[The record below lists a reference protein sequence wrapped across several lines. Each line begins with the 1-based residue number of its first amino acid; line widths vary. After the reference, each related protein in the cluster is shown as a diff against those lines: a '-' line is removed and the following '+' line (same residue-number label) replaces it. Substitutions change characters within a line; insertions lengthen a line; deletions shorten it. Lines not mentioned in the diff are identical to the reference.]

1 MDMDQ
6 SQLTNKSGFELFMIE
21 TFEDQSSKKYTVQ
34 AFLIN
39 ALIILSIGAIIY
51 ESFLENKIETTQAAA
66 EQAYRTMIRS
76 NPEMETAIQ
85 GSLYEEEKYWKL
97 YEELRELR
105 LTSRPDYLLDNPAY
119 LAIYEATA
127 NAEAPSLTGINPK
140 EVHKH
145 FIQAISYFAEVDE
158 KQASNESY
166 ARYRAVFKEWEQ
178 TIDQQHYIKY
188 QILAVVDIIALIF
201 FMLEYAAQCYLTR
214 SKIGAFVFSANGII
228 DAMAILP
235 SLIEPLVKLIAG
247 SAGGLGGIQIVKT
260 LRLLRLMRLLR
271 MLKLAAAVVSGDGSE
286 KTPEER
292 KNDAIKM
299 NLIIAL
305 MGLGMCV
312 VMFSALIVFC
322 ERGAQ
327 PEAFPHIPAAMWWGI
342 VTLTT
347 VGYGDISPITP
358 AGQIIAGVAGLM
370 SVVIFALMLGAI
382 GGVVDEFMSDGSE
395 DTTVGN
401 DGATASPSEQIA
413 ALAGLLEAGHL
424 SQEEFDGKKA
434 KLLDQI

>member
-1 MDMDQ
+1 MDIDK
-6 SQLTNKSGFELFMIE
+6 SQLADKSGFELFMIE

-34 AFLIN
+34 AFIIN

-51 ESFLENKIETTQAAA
+51 ESFIGNKIETTQAAA

-76 NPEMETAIQ
+76 NPEMEAAIQ
-85 GSLYEEEKYWKL
+85 GSLYDEEKYWKL
-97 YEELRELR
+97 YDELRQLR

-127 NAEAPSLTGINPK
+127 NAEAPSLTFIDPK
-140 EVHKH
+140 DVHTH
-145 FIQAISYFAEVDE
+145 FIQAISYFDKVDE

-166 ARYRAVFKEWEQ
+166 AGYRDAFKEWEQ
-178 TIDQQHYIKY
+178 TINQQHYIKY
-188 QILAVVDIIALIF
+188 QILRIVDLTALIF
-201 FMLEYAAQCYLTR
+201 FILEYLASCYVTR
-214 SKIGAFVFSANGII
+214 PQIGKYTLSANGII

-235 SLIEPLVKLIAG
+235 SLIEPVIKIVLG
-247 SAGGLGGIQIVKT
+247 SAVGLGGIQIVKI

-271 MLKLAAAVVSGDGSE
+271 MLKLATAVVSSDGSD

-292 KNDAIKM
+292 KRTTVKVNFI
-299 NLIIAL
+299 LAL

-312 VMFSALIVFC
+312 VMFSALTVFC

-342 VTLTT
+342 ITLTS
-347 VGYGDISPITP
+347 VGYGDIAPVTP
-358 AGQIIAGVAGLM
+358 AGQIVAGVAGVM
-370 SVVIFALMLGAI
+370 SVAIFALLLVAT
-382 GGVVDEFMSDGSE
+382 GGVVNEFMSDGAEEEEKKGS
-395 DTTVGN
+395 V
-401 DGATASPSEQIA
+401 TASPSEQIA
-413 ALAGLLEAGHL
+413 TLAGLLEAGHL
-424 SQEEFDGKKA
+424 SQEEFDDKKT

>member
-1 MDMDQ
+1 MNYGKPK
-6 SQLTNKSGFELFMIE
+6 LEGKTGFDLFMFE
-21 TFEDQSSKKYTVQ
+21 TFVDSSKRKNSVQ
-34 AFLIN
+34 VFIIN
-39 ALIILSIGAIIY
+39 ALIIISISTIIY
-51 ESFLENKIETTQAAA
+51 ESYVENMVETVQAKVEQEYRLIEKQYPEIAARIDKA
-66 EQAYRTMIRS
+66 WYDKKR
-76 NPEMETAIQ
+76 
-85 GSLYEEEKYWKL
+85 YFKL
-97 YEELRELR
+97 YDELRELR
-105 LTSRPDYLLDNPAY
+105 LTSRPDYLLDNPVY
-119 LAIYEATA
+119 LDIYEATA
-127 NAEAPSLTGINPK
+127 NAETPSLTKIDHQA
-140 EVHKH
+140 VHEH
-145 FIQAISYFAEVDE
+145 FIKALFYFGTIDQEF
-158 KQASNESY
+158 ASNESY
-166 ARYRAVFKEWEQ
+166 AGYRDAFKEWEQ

-201 FMLEYAAQCYLTR
+201 FILEYMAQCYLTR
-214 SKIGAFVFSANGII
+214 SKIGTFVFSANGII

-235 SLIEPLVKLIAG
+235 SIIEPIVKLIAG

-271 MLKLAAAVVSGDGSE
+271 MLKLAASVVSGDGSE

-292 KNDAIKM
+292 KNDAVKM

-305 MGLGMCV
+305 MGMGMCV

-370 SVVIFALMLGAI
+370 SVVVFALMLGAI
-382 GGVVDEFMSDGSE
+382 GGVVDEFMSDGSKAE
-395 DTTVGN
+395 EEN
-401 DGATASPSEQIA
+401 DDATASPSEQIA
-413 ALAGLLEAGHL
+413 TLAGLLEAGHL
-424 SQEEFDGKKA
+424 SQKEFDGKKA